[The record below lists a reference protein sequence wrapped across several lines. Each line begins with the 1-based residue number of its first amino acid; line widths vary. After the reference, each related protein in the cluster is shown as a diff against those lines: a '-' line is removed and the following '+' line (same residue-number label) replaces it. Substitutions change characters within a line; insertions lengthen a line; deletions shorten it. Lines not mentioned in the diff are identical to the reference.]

1 MKRVKEFITVFAAAI
16 LIPGIVFTSADAQTH
31 STTAVMTVT
40 AEVISG
46 STIQV
51 GQQEQITE
59 LPIQETKGSRVN
71 EFTLTIPAGA
81 EYSAHITDQTGT
93 ETSTSQLFLDKT
105 EESLAL
111 GWDQVAFSYLN
122 GNGESVGTEVGRNQ
136 TRTATVE
143 FH

>member
-1 MKRVKEFITVFAAAI
+1 MKGVKEFNIVFAAAI
-16 LIPGIVFTSADAQTH
+16 LIPGIVFTSADAQTR

-51 GQQEQITE
+51 KQQEQITG
-59 LPIQETKGSRVN
+59 LPHQEAEESRIN
-71 EFTLTIPAGA
+71 EFILTIPAGV
-81 EYSAHITDQTGT
+81 EYSAHITDQAGT
-93 ETSTSQLFLDKT
+93 ETSTNQLFLDKT
-105 EESLAL
+105 EESHAL
-111 GWDQVAFSYLN
+111 GWDQATFSYLN
-122 GNGESVGTEVGRNQ
+122 GNGESVGTEAGRNQ